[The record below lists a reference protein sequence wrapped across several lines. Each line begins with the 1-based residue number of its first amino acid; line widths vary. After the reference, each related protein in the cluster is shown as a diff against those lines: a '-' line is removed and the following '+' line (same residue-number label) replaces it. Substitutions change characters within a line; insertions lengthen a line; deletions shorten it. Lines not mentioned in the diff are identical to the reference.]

1 MSAIGDVIHTLPALT
16 TLRRHLPEAHIA
28 WLVEE
33 VAADLVGG
41 HPALNRVIVWPR
53 RQWVAVLKAGR
64 MGEFT
69 RMVRGFVR
77 ELRDT
82 EYDLI
87 VDFQALAKS
96 ALWVAAAR
104 GKRKVG
110 YGPGM
115 RHDERSYLVLN
126 ERVSVTDPNAHAV
139 ERNLRLLAGA
149 GFPRL
154 PLIYDLPITAT
165 EEDEAQRLLE
175 QVEIKADQ
183 PFVTINAMTR
193 WPTKNWTESGFAE
206 VVDTLARQEIP
217 CVFTGASGDKMA
229 LDRISTGMQ
238 TPMRRL
244 DGRTSL
250 KVLAAVFRRSAAV
263 VSTDTGPMHLAVA
276 VGTPVIALFG
286 PTSPG
291 YTGPYGPGHVV
302 LRSGVDC
309 SPCYRRVCETTA
321 HEKYACMLRIQPKQ
335 AVEEVLRQV
344 RRSSPSAE
352 NER

>member
-16 TLRRHLPEAHIA
+16 TLRRHLPEAHIS

-33 VAADLVGG
+33 IAADLVRG

-53 RQWVAVLKAGR
+53 RQWVAALKAGR
-64 MGEFT
+64 VVELT
-69 RMVRGFVR
+69 RWVRGFLG

-87 VDFQALAKS
+87 LDFQALAKS

-126 ERVSVTDPNAHAV
+126 ERVPVTDPNAHAV
-139 ERNLRLLAGA
+139 ERNSRLLEGA
-149 GFPRL
+149 GFTRL
-154 PLIYDLPITAT
+154 PVAYDLPITAT

-175 QVEIKADQ
+175 HVGIKAER
-183 PFVTINAMTR
+183 PFVVINAMTR
-193 WPTKNWTESGFAE
+193 WPTKNWTESGFAG
-206 VVDTLARQEIP
+206 VTDTLARQEIP
-217 CVFTGASGDKMA
+217 CVFTGASGDKAA
-229 LDRISTGMQ
+229 LDAIGTAMQ

-250 KVLAAVFRRSAAV
+250 RVLAAVFRRAATV

-286 PTSPG
+286 PTAPG

-302 LRSGVDC
+302 LRSGVEC
-309 SPCYRRVCETTA
+309 SPCYRRVCETTT
-321 HEKYACMLRIQPKQ
+321 HEKHACMLRLQPEQ
-335 AVEEVLRQV
+335 VVEEVLRRI
-344 RRSSPSAE
+344 RRSSPNAE